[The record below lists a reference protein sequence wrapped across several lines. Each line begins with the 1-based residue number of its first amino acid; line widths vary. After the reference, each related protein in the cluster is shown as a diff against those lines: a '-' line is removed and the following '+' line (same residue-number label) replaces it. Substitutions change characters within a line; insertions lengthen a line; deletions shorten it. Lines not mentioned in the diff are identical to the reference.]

1 MQPDRNLAG
10 WMIDLRGVRLRV
22 CQLTATNETGG
33 QPQCESVPSNTWT
46 ESGQTPILRQVS
58 K

>member
-1 MQPDRNLAG
+1 MPEESHTHD
-10 WMIDLRGVRLRV
+10 
-22 CQLTATNETGG
+22 TGG

-46 ESGQTPILRQVS
+46 DSDQTPILQQVS